1 MRTYTVA
8 PALPTPFKAVAS
20 VFIGSLGTVW
30 LFIEPLGL
38 FGLVPPM
45 SGKLGWITY
54 LIILIASLLIS
65 AAFVRGYRWYKVHY
79 LPFVRLTIASA
90 SDGATYSVRASAN
103 MQIGDFLRDFLKILL
118 NGLGSERVKA
128 FRQRY
133 LPIFQVYRN
142 DKFIDVDSNLTIA
155 GAGLNDDLCQIRG
168 EKDPSFDRV
177 LFSIAPHNKG

>member
-1 MRTYTVA
+1 
-8 PALPTPFKAVAS
+8 
-20 VFIGSLGTVW
+20 
-30 LFIEPLGL
+30 
-38 FGLVPPM
+38 
-45 SGKLGWITY
+45 
-54 LIILIASLLIS
+54 
-65 AAFVRGYRWYKVHY
+65 
-79 LPFVRLTIASA
+79 
-90 SDGATYSVRASAN
+90 